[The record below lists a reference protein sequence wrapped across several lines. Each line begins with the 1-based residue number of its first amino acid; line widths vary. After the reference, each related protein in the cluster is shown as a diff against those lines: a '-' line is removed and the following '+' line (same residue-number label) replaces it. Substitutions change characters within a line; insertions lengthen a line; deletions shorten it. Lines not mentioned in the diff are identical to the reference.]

1 MTTERDFKGH
11 FADVLADNMATADTD
26 RERVASA
33 FDDAATG
40 LDQVIQSAS
49 EENNRRRLARE
60 YFQRIEDRNWLE
72 KGWDWIF
79 GQEPPP
85 RLEQNPAPTIT
96 TTSSSVDTHDNPP
109 PGTGDNTGVSSAE
122 PSALR
127 DGSSKL
133 SGFCDDLDSPISD
146 VRASMSEY
154 QASCHWG
161 TFNMSGPLQA
171 VDSWVEQTRNDV
183 GWLNTIA
190 AAFEAAGQDGSGV
203 A

>member
-1 MTTERDFKGH
+1 
-11 FADVLADNMATADTD
+11 MATADTD

-85 RLEQNPAPTIT
+85 RLE
-96 TTSSSVDTHDNPP
+96 
-109 PGTGDNTGVSSAE
+109 
-122 PSALR
+122 
-127 DGSSKL
+127 
-133 SGFCDDLDSPISD
+133 
-146 VRASMSEY
+146 
-154 QASCHWG
+154 
-161 TFNMSGPLQA
+161 
-171 VDSWVEQTRNDV
+171 
-183 GWLNTIA
+183 
-190 AAFEAAGQDGSGV
+190 
-203 A
+203 

>member
-1 MTTERDFKGH
+1 MTELHGQPPLEFNFTVAREYARRIRKVATELRSSRVGWNVRSLTTERDFKGY

-40 LDQVIQSAS
+40 LDQIIQSAS

-85 RLEQNPAPTIT
+85 RLE
-96 TTSSSVDTHDNPP
+96 
-109 PGTGDNTGVSSAE
+109 
-122 PSALR
+122 
-127 DGSSKL
+127 
-133 SGFCDDLDSPISD
+133 
-146 VRASMSEY
+146 
-154 QASCHWG
+154 
-161 TFNMSGPLQA
+161 
-171 VDSWVEQTRNDV
+171 
-183 GWLNTIA
+183 
-190 AAFEAAGQDGSGV
+190 
-203 A
+203 